1 MNRIQR
7 LSRHIVRRVDPDLP
21 EARNRRRSVRSRFRG
36 AVSRVIDA
44 ASLTPTP
51 RA

>member
-1 MNRIQR
+1 MNRIQH

-21 EARNRRRSVRSRFRG
+21 ETRKRRRSVRARFRG
-36 AVSRVIDA
+36 AVSRVIEA
-44 ASLTPTP
+44 ASPIPTP